1 MPRSAEYAVVART
14 GDALEVLALC
24 ATAGDAVREQRS
36 YPGAIV
42 AYRDG
47 RRWVALGRDAQ

>member
-1 MPRSAEYAVVART
+1 MPRNAEYAVVARA
-14 GDALEVLALC
+14 GDVLEVLALC

-36 YPGAIV
+36 YPGSLV

-47 RRWVALGRDAQ
+47 RSWRTLD